1 MYEPLLMRTRSAPT
15 ARLGIPKVGLLVL
28 LALSVLHIGECRAQ
42 APSRTVSGGVQ
53 AGFPSGVTFRLAT
66 PSRAWDLDLAWN
78 LDRFLLAEG
87 HVVLARGPA
96 PALPGEVRYEL
107 GPGGALQLRRGTMV
121 VGASTHLGLE
131 LPLGRTALFAR
142 LRPRLELFPSTRPR
156 LGAGLGVRI
165 RP

>member
-1 MYEPLLMRTRSAPT
+1 MHIRPASTG
-15 ARLGIPKVGLLVL
+15 RLGIPGVGLLVL
-28 LALSVLHIGECRAQ
+28 LGLSIIGVGECRAQ

-53 AGFPSGVTFRLAT
+53 VGFPSGVTFRLST
-66 PSRAWDLDLAWN
+66 PSRAWDLDLSWN

-87 HVVLARGPA
+87 HVVLTRGPA
-96 PALPGEVRYEL
+96 PVVPGEVRYEV
-107 GPGGALQLRRGTMV
+107 GPGGALQLRNGTMI

-142 LRPRLELFPSTRPR
+142 LRPRMEIFPSTRLR